1 MTADDF
7 AKTRNFRGLP
17 ERRIIGDDLKNQE
30 DRTLLYGYTCERDT
44 WHVYLY
50 DGVIHVVKYGYKEPL
65 VEMHPATNEAFVPDK
80 RLYPERCD
88 FEFCKLLADYD
99 VYLPFTTFDEKVYN
113 ETKDDSFHGYIL

>member
-44 WHVYLY
+44 WHVYLK
-50 DGVIHVVKYGYKEPL
+50 DGKIHVVIYEYKQSPRE
-65 VEMHPATNEAFVPDK
+65 VNTATNEGFVPDK

-99 VYLPFTTFDEKVYN
+99 VYLPFTTYDEKVYE
-113 ETKDDSFHGYIL
+113 ETKNDTFHGEIL